1 MRTCSVCK
9 PVYVVCKHGC
19 HVQLTNDLNGDGGF
33 VFKAVHFNS
42 HLVNTRVVPLRCADK
57 QDAVLVRVPDVD
69 PLCVQRLT
77 ILQPGHHRL
86 GLALR
91 TKVRH
96 KKIQAEV

>member
-1 MRTCSVCK
+1 M
-9 PVYVVCKHGC
+9 
-19 HVQLTNDLNGDGGF
+19 QLTNDLEGDVGF

-42 HLVNTRVVPLRCADK
+42 HLINTGVLPLRCADK

-69 PLCVQRLT
+69 PLCIQRLT
-77 ILQPGHHRL
+77 ILQPRHDGL

-96 KKIQAEV
+96 KNV